1 MKKTIIVAFVLA
13 AVVGLVVAGS
23 AFAQDG
29 NPPFEGKKGTRGDSG
44 VLLDYISEAMAD
56 ALGITVEELEAARQN
71 GGMRELIQAQ
81 GFSQEEM
88 QTLMQEARTAAS
100 AAALA
105 DGVITQEQ
113 IDQMQ
118 SYGGKRGGRDG
129 AGQFEGRGPQDGS
142 SVLHDYMSKAMADAL
157 GVTVE
162 ELQASHDVGTLR
174 DLALA
179 QGITVA
185 EIPALMQGAH
195 DAAVEAA
202 LADGVITQEQIDV
215 MQAGGGK
222 RGGRGGSGQI
232 GGGRGGN
239 GGQGFSQ

>member
-1 MKKTIIVAFVLA
+1 MKNTFLTAFVLA
-13 AVVGLVVAGS
+13 AVVGLVFAGS

-44 VLLDYISEAMAD
+44 VLLDYISEVMTD

-88 QTLMQEARTAAS
+88 QTLMQEARSAAS
-100 AAALA
+100 DAALA

-118 SYGGKRGGRDG
+118 AYGGKRGGRSSE
-129 AGQFEGRGPQDGS
+129 GQFEGRGTQDGS
-142 SVLHDYMSKAMADAL
+142 SVLHDYMSEAMAAAL
-157 GVTVE
+157 GVTVD
-162 ELQASHDVGTLR
+162 ELQALHEGGGNFYDF
-174 DLALA
+174 ALA
-179 QGITVA
+179 QEITVA
-185 EIPALMQGAH
+185 DIPALMQGAR

-202 LADGVITQEQIDV
+202 LADGVITQEQIDL

-222 RGGRGGSGQI
+222 RGGRGG
-232 GGGRGGN
+232 N